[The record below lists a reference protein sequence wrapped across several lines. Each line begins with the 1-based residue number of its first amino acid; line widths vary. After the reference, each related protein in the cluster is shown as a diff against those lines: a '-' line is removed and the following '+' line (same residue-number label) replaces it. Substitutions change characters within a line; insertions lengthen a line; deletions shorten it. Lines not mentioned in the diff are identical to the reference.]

1 MNAKNAFRKFEME
14 LIHYSAYRGKIMVV
28 REAVGVTA
36 MITPWNFPMAMITRK
51 VAPAL
56 AVGCTVV
63 LKPSELTPLTA
74 IALKNLA
81 MEAGIPD
88 DVFQVM

>member
-1 MNAKNAFRKFEME
+1 MA
-14 LIHYSAYRGKIMVV
+14 V

-36 MITPWNFPMAMITRK
+36 MITPWNFAMAMITRK

-56 AVGCTVV
+56 AVGCTVL

-74 IALKNLA
+74 VALKNLA
-81 MEAGIPD
+81 VQAGIPD
-88 DVFQVM
+88 DVFQLM